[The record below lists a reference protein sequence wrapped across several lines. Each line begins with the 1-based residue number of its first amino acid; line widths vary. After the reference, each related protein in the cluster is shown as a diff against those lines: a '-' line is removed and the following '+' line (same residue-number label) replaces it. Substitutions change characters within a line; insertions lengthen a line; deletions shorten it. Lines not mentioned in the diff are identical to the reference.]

1 MNPLMNMMKGAMGAM
16 DGMMDGGMASRSG
29 YSQGTFG
36 QIRQFAALVGRRN
49 PQQMVRTYMQQNGI
63 PESALQEA
71 IQEAQS
77 IANEMGLR

>member
-1 MNPLMNMMKGAMGAM
+1 MNPLMNMMKGAMS
-16 DGMMDGGMASRSG
+16 GMMGGGMTSRSG
-29 YSQGTFG
+29 HTTQGMFG

-71 IQEAQS
+71 MQEAQS